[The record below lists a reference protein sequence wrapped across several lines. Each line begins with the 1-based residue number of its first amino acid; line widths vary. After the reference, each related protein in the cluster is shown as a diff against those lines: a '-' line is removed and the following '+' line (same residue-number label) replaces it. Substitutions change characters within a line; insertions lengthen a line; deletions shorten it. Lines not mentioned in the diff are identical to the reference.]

1 MIKYIALYQKP
12 SDPEEFDRK
21 YFESHLPLVAKTPGL
36 ISAEVAKV
44 QRVFVPGFL
53 GETEPY
59 LVAEMYF
66 ESKEAMRTAFGSPEW
81 TAAGAN
87 LNEIGGMQ
95 LVAMFS
101 AEVLASGEPAELLG
115 SGETADGTE
124 VRAPGGSGEQTEE
137 GTG

>member
-1 MIKYIALYQKP
+1 MIKYIALYEKP
-12 SDPEEFDRK
+12 SDPEAFDQK
-21 YFESHLPLVAKTPGL
+21 YFDSHLPLVAKTPGL
-36 ISAEVAKV
+36 VRAEVAKV

-66 ESKEAMRTAFGSPEW
+66 ESKDAMRTAFGSPEW

-101 AEVLASGEPAELLG
+101 AEVLASGEPAELPG
-115 SGETADGTE
+115 SGEAADGTE
-124 VRAPGGSGEQTEE
+124 VWAPGGPGGTTAE